1 MSSNQTVR
9 ILIFGRVGQV
19 GTALSEL
26 LPGTVQTLFLDQ
38 PEIDLSVPGDV
49 QKPIRE
55 FQPAVVINAAA
66 YTAVDKAES
75 EPEVAHAIN
84 ATAPGLMAGTC
95 EEIGAAL
102 VHYSTDYVFDGS
114 AGRPYTENAGVA
126 PRSAYG
132 RTKLAGER
140 AVMAA
145 TDRYVIL
152 RTAWLYSH
160 VGHNFLKTMLRL
172 AETQSSVRVVAD
184 QTGSPTYAWDLAQAT
199 VSVVNALATG
209 RDDAYGLYHATNAGV
224 TTWHGFASRIF
235 QLAGHENMQV
245 EPITTDEYPTPAPR
259 PAYSV
264 LSCEHLAEVFSLRLP
279 NWEDAAARCIEVL
292 CSSTATGRGR

>member
-1 MSSNQTVR
+1 MSSNQIVR
-9 ILIFGRVGQV
+9 VLIFGRVGQV
-19 GTALSEL
+19 GTALAEL
-26 LPGTVQTLFLDQ
+26 LPGRAQTLFLDQ
-38 PEIDLSVPGDV
+38 PEIDLSIPGDV
-49 QKPIRE
+49 RKPILQ

-126 PRSAYG
+126 PRSVYG

-199 VSVVNALATG
+199 VSVVNSLATG

>member
-1 MSSNQTVR
+1 MSSNQIVR
-9 ILIFGRVGQV
+9 VLIFGRVGQV
-19 GTALSEL
+19 GTALAEL
-26 LPGTVQTLFLDQ
+26 LPGRAQTLFLDQ
-38 PEIDLSVPGDV
+38 PEIDLSIPGDV
-49 QKPIRE
+49 RKPILQ

-66 YTAVDKAES
+66 YTAVDRAES
-75 EPEVAHAIN
+75 EPEVAHVIN
-84 ATAPGLMAGTC
+84 AAAPGLMAKAC

-114 AGRPYTENAGVA
+114 AVQPYTENAVVA
-126 PRSAYG
+126 PRSVYG

-199 VSVVNALATG
+199 VSVVNSLATG

-292 CSSTATGRGR
+292 CSSTATSRGR

>member
-1 MSSNQTVR
+1 MSSNQIVR
-9 ILIFGRVGQV
+9 VLIFGRVGQV
-19 GTALSEL
+19 GTALAEL
-26 LPGTVQTLFLDQ
+26 LPGRAQTLFLDQ
-38 PEIDLSVPGDV
+38 PEIDLSIPGDV
-49 QKPIRE
+49 RKPILE
-55 FQPAVVINAAA
+55 FQPAVVINATA

-95 EEIGAAL
+95 EEIGAAF

-126 PRSAYG
+126 PRSVYG

-160 VGHNFLKTMLRL
+160 VGHNFLRTMLRL

-199 VSVVNALATG
+199 VTVVNALATG

-292 CSSTATGRGR
+292 CSRTATGRGR

>member
-1 MSSNQTVR
+1 MSSNQIVR
-9 ILIFGRVGQV
+9 VLIFGRVGQV
-19 GTALSEL
+19 GTALAEL
-26 LPGTVQTLFLDQ
+26 LPGRAQTLFLDQ
-38 PEIDLSVPGDV
+38 PEIDLSIPGDV
-49 QKPIRE
+49 RKPILQ

-126 PRSAYG
+126 PRSVYG

-209 RDDAYGLYHATNAGV
+209 RDDAYSLYHATNAGV

>member
-1 MSSNQTVR
+1 
-9 ILIFGRVGQV
+9 
-19 GTALSEL
+19 
-26 LPGTVQTLFLDQ
+26 
-38 PEIDLSVPGDV
+38 
-49 QKPIRE
+49 
-55 FQPAVVINAAA
+55 
-66 YTAVDKAES
+66 
-75 EPEVAHAIN
+75 
-84 ATAPGLMAGTC
+84 MAGTC

-126 PRSAYG
+126 PRSVYG

-172 AETQSSVRVVAD
+172 AETNSSVRVVAD

-235 QLAGHENMQV
+235 QLVGHENMQV

>member
-1 MSSNQTVR
+1 MSSNQIVR
-9 ILIFGRVGQV
+9 VLIFGRVGQV
-19 GTALSEL
+19 GTALAEL
-26 LPGTVQTLFLDQ
+26 QPGRAQTLFLDQ
-38 PEIDLSVPGDV
+38 PEIDLSIPGDV
-49 QKPIRE
+49 RKPILQ

-126 PRSAYG
+126 PRSVYG

>member
-1 MSSNQTVR
+1 MSSNQIVR
-9 ILIFGRVGQV
+9 VLIFGRVGQV
-19 GTALSEL
+19 GTALAEL
-26 LPGTVQTLFLDQ
+26 LPGRAQTLFLDQ
-38 PEIDLSVPGDV
+38 PEIDLSIPGDV
-49 QKPIRE
+49 RKPILQ

-264 LSCEHLAEVFSLRLP
+264 LSCEYLAEVFSLRLP

>member
-1 MSSNQTVR
+1 MSSNQIVR
-9 ILIFGRVGQV
+9 VLIFGRVGQV
-19 GTALSEL
+19 GTALAEL
-26 LPGTVQTLFLDQ
+26 LPGRAQTLFLDQ
-38 PEIDLSVPGDV
+38 PEIDLSIPGDV
-49 QKPIRE
+49 RKPILQ

-126 PRSAYG
+126 PRSVYG

-199 VSVVNALATG
+199 VSVVNSLATG

-279 NWEDAAARCIEVL
+279 NWEDAATRCIEVL

>member
-1 MSSNQTVR
+1 MSSNQIVR
-9 ILIFGRVGQV
+9 VLIFGRVGQV
-19 GTALSEL
+19 GTALAEL
-26 LPGTVQTLFLDQ
+26 LPGRAQTLFLDQ
-38 PEIDLSVPGDV
+38 PEIDLSIPGDV
-49 QKPIRE
+49 RKPILE

-126 PRSAYG
+126 PRSVYG

-245 EPITTDEYPTPAPR
+245 EPITTEEYPTPAPR

-292 CSSTATGRGR
+292 CSSTATSRGR

>member
-1 MSSNQTVR
+1 MSSNQIVR
-9 ILIFGRVGQV
+9 VLIFGRVGQV
-19 GTALSEL
+19 GTALAEL
-26 LPGTVQTLFLDQ
+26 LPGRAQTLFLDQ
-38 PEIDLSVPGDV
+38 PEIDLSIPGDV
-49 QKPIRE
+49 RKPILE

-264 LSCEHLAEVFSLRLP
+264 LSCEHLAQVFSLRLP
-279 NWEDAAARCIEVL
+279 HWEDAAARCIEVL

>member
-1 MSSNQTVR
+1 VSSNQIVR
-9 ILIFGRVGQV
+9 VLIFGRVGQV
-19 GTALSEL
+19 GTALAEL
-26 LPGTVQTLFLDQ
+26 LPGRAQTLFLDQ
-38 PEIDLSVPGDV
+38 PEIDLSIPGDV
-49 QKPIRE
+49 RKPILE

-126 PRSAYG
+126 PRSVYG

-199 VSVVNALATG
+199 VSVVNSLATG

-292 CSSTATGRGR
+292 CSSTATGRDR

>member
-95 EEIGAAL
+95 EEIGAAF

-199 VSVVNALATG
+199 VSVCLLYTSPSP
-209 RDDAYGLYHATNAGV
+209 RDQRG
-224 TTWHGFASRIF
+224 SR
-235 QLAGHENMQV
+235 M
-245 EPITTDEYPTPAPR
+245 P
-259 PAYSV
+259 
-264 LSCEHLAEVFSLRLP
+264 
-279 NWEDAAARCIEVL
+279 
-292 CSSTATGRGR
+292 SSA

>member
-102 VHYSTDYVFDGS
+102 VHYSTDNEFDGS
-114 AGRPYTENAGVA
+114 AGRPNTETDTYTHLTQQ
-126 PRSAYG
+126 
-132 RTKLAGER
+132 TKR
-140 AVMAA
+140 
-145 TDRYVIL
+145 
-152 RTAWLYSH
+152 
-160 VGHNFLKTMLRL
+160 
-172 AETQSSVRVVAD
+172 
-184 QTGSPTYAWDLAQAT
+184 
-199 VSVVNALATG
+199 
-209 RDDAYGLYHATNAGV
+209 
-224 TTWHGFASRIF
+224 
-235 QLAGHENMQV
+235 
-245 EPITTDEYPTPAPR
+245 
-259 PAYSV
+259 
-264 LSCEHLAEVFSLRLP
+264 EV
-279 NWEDAAARCIEVL
+279 
-292 CSSTATGRGR
+292 

>member
-1 MSSNQTVR
+1 MSSNQIVR
-9 ILIFGRVGQV
+9 VLIFGRVGQV
-19 GTALSEL
+19 GTALAEL
-26 LPGTVQTLFLDQ
+26 LPGRAQTLFLDQ
-38 PEIDLSVPGDV
+38 PEIDLSIPGDV
-49 QKPIRE
+49 RKPILQ

>member
-1 MSSNQTVR
+1 MSSNQIVR
-9 ILIFGRVGQV
+9 VLIFGRVGQV
-19 GTALSEL
+19 GTALAEL
-26 LPGTVQTLFLDQ
+26 LPGRAQTLFLDQ
-38 PEIDLSVPGDV
+38 PEIDLSIPGDV
-49 QKPIRE
+49 RKPILQ

-292 CSSTATGRGR
+292 CSSTAIGRGR

>member
-1 MSSNQTVR
+1 MSSNQIVR
-9 ILIFGRVGQV
+9 VLIFGRVGQV
-19 GTALSEL
+19 GTALAEL
-26 LPGTVQTLFLDQ
+26 LPGRAQTLFLDQ
-38 PEIDLSVPGDV
+38 PEIDLSIPGDV
-49 QKPIRE
+49 RKPILE

-126 PRSAYG
+126 PRSVYG

-199 VSVVNALATG
+199 VSVVNSLATG

-279 NWEDAAARCIEVL
+279 NWEDAASRCIEVL

>member
-126 PRSAYG
+126 PRSVYG

-140 AVMAA
+140 AVAAA
-145 TDRYVIL
+145 THRHVIL

-172 AETQSSVRVVAD
+172 AETNSSVRVVAD

-199 VSVVNALATG
+199 VSIVEALAAG
-209 RDDAYGLYHATNAGV
+209 RDDGYGLYHATNAGV

-235 QLAGHENMQV
+235 QLAGHEKIQV
-245 EPITTDEYPTPAPR
+245 DPITTDQYPTPAPR

-264 LSCEHLAEVFSLRLP
+264 LSCERLGQVHGLKLP
-279 NWEDAAARCIEVL
+279 HWEDAAARCIQAL
-292 CSSTATGRGR
+292 GSSGATGGDR

>member
-1 MSSNQTVR
+1 MSSNQIGRV
-9 ILIFGRVGQV
+9 LIFGRVGQV
-19 GTALSEL
+19 GTALAEL
-26 LPGTVQTLFLDQ
+26 LPGRAQTLFLDQ
-38 PEIDLSVPGDV
+38 PEIDLSIPGDV
-49 QKPIRE
+49 RKPILQ

-199 VSVVNALATG
+199 VSVVNSLATG